1 VTAVR
6 FLRRAARLAPWLLA
20 LALAILFGRTLLRPP
35 PAASPA
41 GPQSAGVCAA
51 PAPGPA
57 GRSETSTPLGL
68 GVTVITPTDYR
79 ADLRYGLLVLFPPA
93 GFAPSAA
100 ERFYDVT
107 AAATAAGFVVAL
119 SAPLPLSAAAVRR
132 QSEVA
137 ATVAARW
144 CIDTRRV
151 VFAGHSDGGALAQG
165 VVLRGVAEGIQP
177 AAIVSSGA
185 GIRAEDLSRETCPA
199 PLSVSILHS
208 RGDEHF
214 PDYGEGAARWW
225 ASCFSCEPLP
235 AATGADTCRVA
246 SRCAPGARVEFCA
259 GTESHATRPP
269 RFAERLQAALGAA
282 SPVPEP

>member
-1 VTAVR
+1 
-6 FLRRAARLAPWLLA
+6 LLA
-20 LALAILFGRTLLRPP
+20 LALAILFGRILLQ
-35 PAASPA
+35 PAPTASPA
-41 GPQSAGVCAA
+41 GPQSAGVCAG

-57 GRSETSTPLGL
+57 GRSETRTFHGL
-68 GVTVITPTDYR
+68 GITIITPTDYH
-79 ADLRYGLLVLFPPA
+79 ADQRYGLLVLFPPA

-107 AAATAAGFVVAL
+107 AAATAAGFVVAV

-137 ATVAARW
+137 AAVAGRW

-151 VFAGHSDGGALAQG
+151 VFAGHSDGGSLAQG
-165 VVLRGVAEGIQP
+165 VVLRHADGDVRP
-177 AAIVSSGA
+177 AAIVSSAA
-185 GIRAEDLSRETCPA
+185 GIRAEDLARETCPA

-225 ASCFSCEPLP
+225 ARCFSCEPLP
-235 AATGADTCRVA
+235 AAIDADTCRVA
-246 SRCAPGARVEFCA
+246 SRCAPGARLEFCA
-259 GTESHATRPP
+259 GSEGHATRPA
-269 RFAERLQAALGAA
+269 RFAERLLAALGAA
-282 SPVPEP
+282 RPVPDP